1 MIDIDKLK
9 QAIALTHEC
18 KYQEAEVIYDK
29 LLEENIEL
37 MVVANVAEENIYNA
51 RRLIQREIKISFEK
65 AGI

>member
-1 MIDIDKLK
+1 
-9 QAIALTHEC
+9 
-18 KYQEAEVIYDK
+18 
-29 LLEENIEL
+29 